1 VVVGSE
7 EFTYGDLLSEASG
20 YDLGK
25 EIEAASKEEIDNVG
39 PRVAIMAPP
48 GAEYVVSTWAAWMT
62 GGVAVPLAVANPP
75 PELEYV
81 LQDAKVSVVLATSE
95 YMDVM
100 KPLCEANGVGLVLV
114 NPVKPGCG
122 EGRSARAEREAP
134 PADDAGALIIYT
146 SGTTGR
152 PKGALHTHR
161 GLASQINSLTE
172 AWEFVGEDRVL
183 HALPLHHIH
192 GIVNALL
199 TPHYSGAAVEFQ
211 RRFNPAAIWRRLNE
225 TSQPPVTVF
234 MGVPT
239 MYVLMMKKLEGVSAE
254 ARASS
259 AAAAARLRLTIS
271 GSAAMPVPVMQ
282 AWEALTGQRL
292 LERYGMTEIGMA
304 LSNPYA
310 PMAARRAGCVGAPLP
325 GVEVRLVPNPDS
337 DDEPEPAED
346 NGRDV
351 VGPGEIRVRAPSVFK
366 LYFGR
371 EEATAESFDAEG
383 FFCTGDTGVC
393 EGGVYRI
400 LGRTSV
406 DIIKSGGFKLSALE
420 IENHL
425 LECAAIK
432 ECAVCGVPDDS
443 LGEAVGLVV
452 VYNEGLEMTDSDLRA
467 WARDHMALYKV
478 PKWIKVMDAIP
489 RNAMGKV
496 NKKQL
501 QKTVFGS
508 G

>member
-1 VVVGSE
+1 
-7 EFTYGDLLSEASG
+7 
-20 YDLGK
+20 
-25 EIEAASKEEIDNVG
+25 
-39 PRVAIMAPP
+39 
-48 GAEYVVSTWAAWMT
+48 
-62 GGVAVPLAVANPP
+62 
-75 PELEYV
+75 
-81 LQDAKVSVVLATSE
+81 
-95 YMDVM
+95 
-100 KPLCEANGVGLVLV
+100 
-114 NPVKPGCG
+114 
-122 EGRSARAEREAP
+122 
-134 PADDAGALIIYT
+134 
-146 SGTTGR
+146 
-152 PKGALHTHR
+152 
-161 GLASQINSLTE
+161 
-172 AWEFVGEDRVL
+172 
-183 HALPLHHIH
+183 
-192 GIVNALL
+192 
-199 TPHYSGAAVEFQ
+199 
-211 RRFNPAAIWRRLNE
+211 
-225 TSQPPVTVF
+225 
-234 MGVPT
+234 
-239 MYVLMMKKLEGVSAE
+239 
-254 ARASS
+254 
-259 AAAAARLRLTIS
+259 
-271 GSAAMPVPVMQ
+271 
-282 AWEALTGQRL
+282 
-292 LERYGMTEIGMA
+292 
-304 LSNPYA
+304 
-310 PMAARRAGCVGAPLP
+310 
-325 GVEVRLVPNPDS
+325 VRLVPNPDS